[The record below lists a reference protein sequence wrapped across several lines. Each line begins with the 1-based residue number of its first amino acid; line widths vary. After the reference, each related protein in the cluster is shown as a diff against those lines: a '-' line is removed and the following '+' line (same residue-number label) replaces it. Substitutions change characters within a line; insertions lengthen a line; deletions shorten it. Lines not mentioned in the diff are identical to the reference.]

1 MSLYIIMMGVQGA
14 GKGVQA
20 SKIAETYG
28 IPHISTGDIFRAMKT
43 RDDDLAQEVQ
53 AIMKSGDLVPDDLT
67 CRMVKDRLGEKD
79 ALKGA
84 ILDGFPRNEVQ
95 ADWLE
100 EYLSSHGTNVTALF
114 WMELPLY
121 TAFKRAFGRVMDV
134 ETGKSYNI
142 YFRDGG
148 IEEWHF
154 EDDPEGK
161 YVPRLVAKLKDGTD
175 AKRRPDD
182 ANAHAVL
189 TRIDTY
195 MTETAPLLDFY
206 QDKDII
212 VTIDANQT
220 IKKVEQD
227 IKAAIDARQASV

>member
-20 SKIAETYG
+20 QKISEEYG

-43 RDDDLAQEVQ
+43 RDDDLAREVQ
-53 AIMKSGDLVPDDLT
+53 AIMKAGDLVPDDLT
-67 CRMVKDRLGEKD
+67 CRMVKDRLGEPD
-79 ALKGA
+79 ARDGA

-95 ADWLE
+95 ADWLD
-100 EYLSSHGTNVTALF
+100 EYLASHGTQVTALF

-121 TAFKRAFGRVMDV
+121 VAFKRAFGRVKDA
-134 ETGKSYNI
+134 ETGESHNI
-142 YFRDGG
+142 YFQADG

-154 EDDPEGK
+154 EDDPEGV
-161 YVPRLVAKLKDGTD
+161 YVPRLVTTLKSGNS
-175 AKRRPDD
+175 AIRRPDD

-195 MTETAPLLDFY
+195 MAETAPLLSFY
-206 QDKDII
+206 EE
-212 VTIDANQT
+212 QT
-220 IKKVEQD
+220 L
-227 IKAAIDARQASV
+227 S